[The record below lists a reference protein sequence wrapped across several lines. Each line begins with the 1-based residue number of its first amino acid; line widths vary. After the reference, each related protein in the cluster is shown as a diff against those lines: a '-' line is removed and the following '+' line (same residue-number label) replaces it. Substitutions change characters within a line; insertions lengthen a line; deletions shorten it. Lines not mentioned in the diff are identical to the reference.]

1 MSMSGPS
8 VVVRHSPL
16 SSVRLFGVMLALL
29 VIGVGVGMFLLGEWR
44 GGFNRLESDRKIGEL
59 SQEVARLSAENLE
72 QREQSARLERIQLI
86 DRQAYGDVRESL
98 MRLQEE
104 NLELREQVE
113 FYRGIVSPSERSV
126 GVNVESFTLDPAGE
140 KNLIRYEL
148 VLTQVLNNDRLV
160 NGVVTLTL
168 KGVADGRLEEKD
180 FRALSPNDSVKQDL
194 RFRYF
199 QRLAGDIRLPDG
211 FVPRE
216 VVVSLAPK
224 GRKKV
229 EKTFPWRLGG

>member
-1 MSMSGPS
+1 MSSPS
-8 VVVRHSPL
+8 VVVQPR
-16 SSVRLFGVMLALL
+16 SSASTRVVMAASALL
-29 VIGVGVGMFLLGEWR
+29 AVALAVGMYLLGEWR
-44 GGFNRLESDRKIGEL
+44 GGFNRVETAGKIEAMQ
-59 SQEVARLSAENLE
+59 QEIERLGRET
-72 QREQSARLERIQLI
+72 REQQEEAVRAERIQLI
-86 DRQAYGDVRESL
+86 DREAYSEVRQSL
-98 MRLQEE
+98 MLLQEE

-126 GVNVESFTLDPAGE
+126 GLNVESFKLYVAGE
-140 KNLIRYEL
+140 ENLFRYEL

-160 NGVVTLTL
+160 SGGVTLTL
-168 KGVADGRLEEKD
+168 KGVADGELVEKD
-180 FRALSPNDSVKQDL
+180 FRALSPNDSVKAVL

-216 VVVSLAPK
+216 VEMTLAPK

-229 EKTFPWRLGG
+229 EQTFPWQLDG